1 MNQVDKQTK
10 EIIDFIYDKPQLIV
24 PLLQKYGYD
33 IQMDTASLQQIYE
46 QTFDALSVKKN
57 IDFSK
62 ELDSLILNEGYVNVA
77 PLVVMA
83 GASLASSVVGGLFGG
98 RQAKKQR
105 ELMVNLKLAE
115 LSTNEKIAYEKIK
128 TEAETERLRI
138 FSNTLLQYR
147 QTLQQESTTR
157 LKDTWIYVVGLGL
170 AVGIIYGVSL
180 IVKKD

>member
-46 QTFDALSVKKN
+46 QTFDALSINQNVE
-57 IDFSK
+57 FAK
-62 ELDSLILNEGYVNVA
+62 ELDSLIQNDGYLNIAPVA
-77 PLVVMA
+77 IAA
-83 GASLASSVVGGLFGG
+83 GASVVSSVLGGLFGG